1 MSNITLPGPSHTY
14 HLRPTL
20 QLVTDI
26 ETTGGNIFKIADQLV
41 SQELGL
47 NDILLLLTTA
57 YKACDSDIDTHVISD
72 YLLNDCP
79 VAPALLL
86 SDILVAILSPLQKMG
101 AIEDNAQGKPIAAKA

>member
-1 MSNITLPGPSHTY
+1 MSSITLPGPLHTY

-47 NDILLLLTTA
+47 NDILQLLTTA
-57 YKACDSDIDTHVISD
+57 YKSCDKGIDAHSISD

-79 VAPALLL
+79 IAPALLL

-101 AIEDNAQGKPIAAKA
+101 AIEDDAQGKQMAVKA